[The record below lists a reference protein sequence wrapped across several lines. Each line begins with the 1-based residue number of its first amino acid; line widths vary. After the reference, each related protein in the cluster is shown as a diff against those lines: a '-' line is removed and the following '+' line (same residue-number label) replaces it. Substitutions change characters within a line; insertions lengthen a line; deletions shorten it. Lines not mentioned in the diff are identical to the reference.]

1 MTEYA
6 GKFTVGDGVPAWVV
20 PVTYQNGYM
29 VVDNSEGDDR
39 GLDWA
44 YAALAAS
51 GEPVAP
57 ATGLRQ
63 LLNMLPAAS
72 DNGRELIHVQLFG
85 DACIIFCSRQRME
98 LMSVEDWR
106 KMKIFDGVHKLNRP
120 PAIEAERKAARAK
133 VLADDKRCHQEKMA
147 GLELAHL
154 MKSRKGME
162 TWSAWDV
169 QMVASAYGKMDLYS
183 LLYSEPWVLPALF
196 ERACIHRMK
205 MAEMKALAKEK
216 GVTVGKLDRF
226 YLGIKLADTV
236 PLPAR
241 GGP

>member
-1 MTEYA
+1 MTEYT
-6 GKFTVGDGVPAWVV
+6 GKFMVGDGVPAWVV

-29 VVDNSEGDDR
+29 VVDNSEGDNR

-57 ATGLRQ
+57 AAGLRQ
-63 LLNMLPAAS
+63 LLNQAYEGFS
-72 DNGRELIHVQLFG
+72 DPEIIVMERYG
-85 DACIIFCSRQRME
+85 DALIIFCSRRQMEATPIEVWQRQCAGW
-98 LMSVEDWR
+98 LF
-106 KMKIFDGVHKLNRP
+106 KIVRSP
-120 PAIEAERKAARAK
+120 EAQAERKAERAK
-133 VLADDKRCHQEKMA
+133 VLADDRRHHQEKMA

-169 QMVASAYGKMDLYS
+169 QMVASAYGNLDLYT
-183 LLYSEPWVLPALF
+183 LLDRQPWVLPALF
-196 ERACIHRMK
+196 DRARIHGMK
-205 MAEMKALAKEK
+205 MAEMKALAKQK
-216 GVTVGKLDRF
+216 GVQVGKLDRF
-226 YLGIKLADTV
+226 YLGLKLAETV

-241 GGP
+241 GAP

>member
-1 MTEYA
+1 MTEYT
-6 GKFTVGDGVPAWVV
+6 GKFMVGDGVPAWVV

-51 GEPVAP
+51 GEPVAF

-63 LLNMLPAAS
+63 LLNRAYEGFS
-72 DNGRELIHVQLFG
+72 DPEIVVMEHYG
-85 DACIIFCSRQRME
+85 DALIIFCSRRQMEKTPIEVWQRQCVGWLYKTVRTPE
-98 LMSVEDWR
+98 E
-106 KMKIFDGVHKLNRP
+106 
-120 PAIEAERKAARAK
+120 EAERKAARSK
-133 VLADDKRCHQEKMA
+133 VLADDKRHHQEKMA
-147 GLELAHL
+147 GLDLAHL
-154 MKSRKGME
+154 MKNRKGME

-169 QMVASAYGKMDLYS
+169 QNLASACGRLDLYT

-196 ERACIHRMK
+196 ERARIHRMK

-216 GVTVGKLDRF
+216 GVPVGKLDRF

-241 GGP
+241 GAR